1 MPIATSRFVGIY
13 WLLASVIELHLKET
27 PTILLGSL
35 SRVLSRHQSNV
46 AECVIRFDFLSR

>member
-13 WLLASVIELHLKET
+13 WLLASVVELHLKET
-27 PTILLGSL
+27 PTILLGSF